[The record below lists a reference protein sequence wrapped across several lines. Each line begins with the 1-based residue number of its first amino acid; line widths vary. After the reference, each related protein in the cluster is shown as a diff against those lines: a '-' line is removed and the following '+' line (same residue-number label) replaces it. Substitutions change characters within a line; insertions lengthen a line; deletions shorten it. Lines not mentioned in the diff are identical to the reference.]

1 MTRTA
6 RVSGIRALAAAAAMA
21 VASSV
26 AGAVDIV
33 EAWSRATPPGAT
45 TAVVY
50 LLARNPPGA
59 APRSLMRIATPVAAN
74 VSLHASSV
82 DAQGIARM
90 WPVAS
95 LRLSPGETLRL
106 SPGGRHFMLEGL
118 KEPLKAGSRFP
129 LEMQFDGGEAPVRVQ
144 VEVRELVP
152 SAAETSG
159 HDHHAH

>member
-6 RVSGIRALAAAAAMA
+6 GVSGIRALAAAAAMA
-21 VASSV
+21 LASTV
-26 AGAVDIV
+26 AGAVEVV

-45 TAVVY
+45 TGVVY
-50 LLARNPPGA
+50 LVVRNPGVA
-59 APRSLMRIATPVAAN
+59 QRSLMRIATPVATT

-95 LRLSPGETLRL
+95 LRLAPGETLRL

-118 KEPLKAGSRFP
+118 REPLKAGTRIP

-152 SAAETSG
+152 SAAESG
-159 HDHHAH
+159 GHGHHAH